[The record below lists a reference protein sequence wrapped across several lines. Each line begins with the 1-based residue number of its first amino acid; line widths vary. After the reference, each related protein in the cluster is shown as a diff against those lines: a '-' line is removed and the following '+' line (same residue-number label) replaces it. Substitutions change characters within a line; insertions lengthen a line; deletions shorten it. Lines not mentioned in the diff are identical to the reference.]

1 MKGIIGHIE
10 ERYWK
15 LVSGLSLRWVRTAYK
30 KQSCIQLQHGGLT
43 GGDVRFQRLYTGTYM
58 EKLVKIVNEVII
70 QTHQHSK
77 TKISEIYG
85 CHLKY

>member
-1 MKGIIGHIE
+1 MKGIIGRIE

-15 LVSGLSLRWVRTAYK
+15 LVSRLSLLSVRTPYK
-30 KQSCIQLQHGGLT
+30 KQFCIQLQHGGLT
-43 GGDVRFQRLYTGTYM
+43 GGDVRFQRLFTGTYM

-85 CHLKY
+85 CHL

>member
-1 MKGIIGHIE
+1 MKGSIGHIDE
-10 ERYWK
+10 WYWK
-15 LVSGLSLRWVRTAYK
+15 LVSRFSFVSVCTAYK

-43 GGDVRFQRLYTGTYM
+43 GGDVRFQRLFTGTYM

-70 QTHQHSK
+70 QTHEHSK

-85 CHLKY
+85 CHL